1 MTRSEGM
8 SGPGSGTAGEVAI
21 PRFGVLFAPPV
32 VEGQVVEVARRAE
45 ALGFDAF
52 YIPDHFNEVISPV
65 PTLAAVASATSLRVG
80 AYMLAN
86 DLRHPALVARDFAA
100 LDVLSEGRVELGL
113 GAGWWPADY
122 HAVGLDMDRPP
133 ARIARLR
140 EAVELIRACWTRE
153 KIDHEGEWYRAR
165 FTPLFRTVQDP
176 HPPIIV
182 GGGSPVILR
191 TAAQVA
197 DIVSIGISLK
207 SGKRSD
213 MPAVNASATFD
224 EVAAKIGTARQ
235 ESRRDAL
242 IDILLFRVAVG
253 EDSSGLVNSVAA
265 QHDIDPAGI
274 RVSPY
279 MQVGTLQE
287 VVAGF
292 RRLAALGVDSV
303 VVRVSDMEAAAQ
315 VKAAL
320 EARPAAAVSL

>member
-1 MTRSEGM
+1 MTRSVGM
-8 SGPGSGTAGEVAI
+8 SDTGSGAAGEVAT

-32 VEGQVVEVARRAE
+32 VEGKVVEVARRAE

-65 PTLAAVASATSLRVG
+65 PTLAAVAGATSLRVG

-165 FTPLFRTVQDP
+165 FTPRFRTVQDP

-253 EDSSGLVNSVAA
+253 EDSSGLVDSVAA
-265 QHDIDPAGI
+265 QHDIDPARI

-320 EARPAAAVSL
+320 EARPAAALDL